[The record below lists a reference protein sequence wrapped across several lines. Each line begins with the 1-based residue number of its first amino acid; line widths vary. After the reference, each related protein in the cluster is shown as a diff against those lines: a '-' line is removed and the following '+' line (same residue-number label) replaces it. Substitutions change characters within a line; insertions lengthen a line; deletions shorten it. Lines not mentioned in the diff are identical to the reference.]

1 MAINIVI
8 LMMILAIPLIPTF
21 WAILDIPRRQFATPR
36 QKLIW
41 FFTVSTLPCVG
52 AILYIF
58 FGRRHTSPLVDYA
71 APQVPDEV
79 SQH

>member
-8 LMMILAIPLIPTF
+8 LMVILAIPLVPTF
-21 WAILDIPRRQFATPR
+21 WAILDIPRRQFVTPR
-36 QKLIW
+36 QKIVW

-52 AILYIF
+52 AILYIL
-58 FGRRHTSPLVDYA
+58 FGRRHTSPLAEYA